1 MAETSTKRT
10 RGSRLRVWAEYLKIE
25 HTLFSAPL
33 VYAGALLAEPPLTPR
48 TALLI
53 LVAAGGART
62 TALGLNRILDRNLD
76 ARNPRTAGRALP
88 SGDLTLRAAVAGA
101 AAAAAIYLAAA
112 AAISVRCLLL
122 APIPLAVF
130 WIYPLLKRWTRWAHL
145 GVGAGLAMGPLG
157 GYFAVSLDFRDPA
170 PILYLALFTL
180 LWSSGFDILYSVL
193 DRDADRAQGLHSL
206 PAASGVRSAYRVA
219 AGLHAAAFAALAAL
233 YAAALSGAATLGFF
247 LLAGALFVFQ
257 HRVRDDVP
265 LAFFRVNAALGAAV
279 FFGVVFSGPPPA
291 G

>member
-1 MAETSTKRT
+1 M
-10 RGSRLRVWAEYLKIE
+10 WAEYLKIE

-33 VYAGALLAEPPLTPR
+33 VYAGALLAEPPLTLR
-48 TALLI
+48 AALLI
-53 LVAAGGART
+53 LVAAAGART

-76 ARNPRTAGRALP
+76 ARNPRTARRALP
-88 SGDLTLRAAVAGA
+88 SGDLTLRAAVTGA
-101 AAAAAIYLAAA
+101 AVAAAIYLAAA

-122 APIPLAVF
+122 APIPLVVF

-157 GYFAVSLDFRDPA
+157 GFFAISLDFRDPA

-206 PAASGVRSAYRVA
+206 PATSGVRSAYRTA

-233 YAAALSGAATLGFF
+233 YAAALSGPVTAGFF

-279 FFGVVFSGPPPA
+279 FFGVLFSGPLPA

>member
-1 MAETSTKRT
+1 MAEAATRRT
-10 RGSRLRVWAEYLKIE
+10 TGGRLRVWAEYLKIE

-48 TALLI
+48 TAFLI

-62 TALGLNRILDRNLD
+62 TALGLNRILDREID

-88 SGDLTLRAAVAGA
+88 SGDLTLRAAVTGA
-101 AAAAAIYLAAA
+101 AVAAAIYLAAA
-112 AAISVRCLLL
+112 GAISVRCLLL

-145 GVGAGLAMGPLG
+145 GVGAGLATGPLG
-157 GYFAVSLDFRDPA
+157 GFFAVSLDFRDPA

-193 DRDADRAQGLHSL
+193 DREADRAQGLHSL
-206 PAASGVRSAYRVA
+206 PAAAGVRSAYRISVSF
-219 AGLHAAAFAALAAL
+219 HAAAFAALAAL
-233 YAAALSGAATLGFF
+233 YATALSGAVTLGCF

-257 HRVRDDVP
+257 HRVRGDVP

>member
-1 MAETSTKRT
+1 MAETATKR
-10 RGSRLRVWAEYLKIE
+10 RPGERLRVWAEYLKIE

-48 TALLI
+48 AALLI
-53 LVAAGGART
+53 LIAATGART
-62 TALGLNRILDRNLD
+62 AALGLNRILDRKLD

-88 SGDLTLRAAVAGA
+88 SGDLTLRAAAAGA
-101 AAAAAIYLAAA
+101 AVAAATYLAAA

-122 APIPLAVF
+122 APIPLVVF
-130 WIYPLLKRWTRWAHL
+130 WIYPLLKRWTRWAHF

-157 GYFAVSLDFRDPA
+157 GFFAVSLDFRDPA
-170 PILYLALFTL
+170 PILFLALFTL

-206 PAASGVRSAYRVA
+206 PADAGIRSAYRTA
-219 AGLHAAAFAALAAL
+219 ALLHAAAFAALAAL
-233 YAAALSGAATLGFF
+233 YAAALSGAVTLGFF
-247 LLAGALFVFQ
+247 LLVGALFVFQ

-279 FFGVVFSGPPPA
+279 FFGVAFSGPPPS

>member
-1 MAETSTKRT
+1 MAETATKRPP
-10 RGSRLRVWAEYLKIE
+10 GERLRVWAEYLKIE

-48 TALLI
+48 AALLI
-53 LVAAGGART
+53 LIAATGART
-62 TALGLNRILDRNLD
+62 AALGLNRILDRKLD

-88 SGDLTLRAAVAGA
+88 SGDLTLRAAAAGA
-101 AAAAAIYLAAA
+101 AVAAATYLAAA

-122 APIPLAVF
+122 APIPLVVF
-130 WIYPLLKRWTRWAHL
+130 WIYPLLKRWTRWAHF

-157 GYFAVSLDFRDPA
+157 GFFAVSLDFRDPA
-170 PILYLALFTL
+170 PILFLALFTL

-206 PAASGVRSAYRVA
+206 PADAGIRSAYRTA
-219 AGLHAAAFAALAAL
+219 ALLHAAAFAALAAL
-233 YAAALSGAATLGFF
+233 YAAALSGTVTLGFF
-247 LLAGALFVFQ
+247 LLVGALFVFQ

-279 FFGVVFSGPPPA
+279 FFGVAFSGPPPS

>member
-1 MAETSTKRT
+1 MAETATKRPP
-10 RGSRLRVWAEYLKIE
+10 GERLRVWAEYLKIE

-48 TALLI
+48 AALLI
-53 LVAAGGART
+53 LIAATGART
-62 TALGLNRILDRNLD
+62 AALGLNRILDRKLD

-88 SGDLTLRAAVAGA
+88 SGDLTLRAAAAGA
-101 AAAAAIYLAAA
+101 AVAAAAYLAAA

-122 APIPLAVF
+122 APIPLVVF
-130 WIYPLLKRWTRWAHL
+130 WIYPLLKRWTRWAHF

-157 GYFAVSLDFRDPA
+157 GFFAVSLDFRDPA
-170 PILYLALFTL
+170 PILFLALFTL

-206 PAASGVRSAYRVA
+206 PADAGIRSAYRTA
-219 AGLHAAAFAALAAL
+219 ALLHAAAFAALAAL
-233 YAAALSGAATLGFF
+233 YAAALSGAVTLGFF
-247 LLAGALFVFQ
+247 LLIGALFVFQ

-279 FFGVVFSGPPPA
+279 FFGVAFSGPPPS

>member
-1 MAETSTKRT
+1 MAETATKRPP
-10 RGSRLRVWAEYLKIE
+10 GERLRVWAEYLKIE

-48 TALLI
+48 AALLI
-53 LVAAGGART
+53 LIAATGART
-62 TALGLNRILDRNLD
+62 AALGLNRILDRKLD

-88 SGDLTLRAAVAGA
+88 SGDLTLRAAAAGA
-101 AAAAAIYLAAA
+101 AVAAATYLAAA

-122 APIPLAVF
+122 APIPLVVF
-130 WIYPLLKRWTRWAHL
+130 WIYPLLKRWTRWAHF

-157 GYFAVSLDFRDPA
+157 GFFAVSLDFRDPA
-170 PILYLALFTL
+170 PILFLALFTL

-206 PAASGVRSAYRVA
+206 PADAGIRSAYRTA
-219 AGLHAAAFAALAAL
+219 ALLHAAAFAALAAL
-233 YAAALSGAATLGFF
+233 YAAALSGAVTLGFF
-247 LLAGALFVFQ
+247 LLVGALFVFQ

-279 FFGVVFSGPPPA
+279 FFGVALSGPPPS

>member
-1 MAETSTKRT
+1 MAETATKRPP
-10 RGSRLRVWAEYLKIE
+10 GERLRVWAEYLKIE

-48 TALLI
+48 AALLI
-53 LVAAGGART
+53 LIAATGART
-62 TALGLNRILDRNLD
+62 AALGLNRILDRKLD

-88 SGDLTLRAAVAGA
+88 SGDLTLRAAAAGA
-101 AAAAAIYLAAA
+101 AIAAATYLAAA

-122 APIPLAVF
+122 APIPLVVF
-130 WIYPLLKRWTRWAHL
+130 WIYPLLKRWTRWAHF

-157 GYFAVSLDFRDPA
+157 GFFAVSLDFRDPA
-170 PILYLALFTL
+170 PILFLALFTL

-206 PAASGVRSAYRVA
+206 PADAGIRSAYRTA
-219 AGLHAAAFAALAAL
+219 ALLHAAAFAALAAL
-233 YAAALSGAATLGFF
+233 YAAALSGAVTLAFF
-247 LLAGALFVFQ
+247 LLVGALFVFQ

-265 LAFFRVNAALGAAV
+265 LAFFRVNAVLGAAV
-279 FFGVVFSGPPPA
+279 FFGVAFSGPPPS